1 MLQRLVA
8 GLSVDSECNRKRRRL
23 FVLED
28 AAYGRGP
35 LSLKHELVAKINLA
49 ASRKATAPDRESDL
63 DGQPREE
70 GESDESRRKLGRLL

>member
-8 GLSVDSECNRKRRRL
+8 GLSVGSECNRKWRRL

-28 AAYGRGP
+28 AAHDRGP
-35 LSLKHELVAKINLA
+35 LSLKHELIAKIDLA

-63 DGQPREE
+63 GGQLWEE
-70 GESDESRRKLGRLL
+70 SESAKSRGKLGRLL